1 MKTAIALR
9 LPIEL
14 KEKLKELAIKK
25 GISVNSLILT
35 ILWDSVKR

>member
-1 MKTAIALR
+1 MRQAIVLR

-14 KEKLKELAIKK
+14 KENLKELAKEK

>member
-1 MKTAIALR
+1 MKTVIALR

>member
-25 GISVNSLILT
+25 GISVNSLILI

>member
-1 MKTAIALR
+1 MKTTIALR
-9 LPIEL
+9 LPVEL
-14 KEKLKELAIKK
+14 KEKLRELADKK

>member
-1 MKTAIALR
+1 MRTAIALR

>member
-1 MKTAIALR
+1 MKTTIALR

-14 KEKLKELAIKK
+14 KEKLKEMAIKK

>member
-1 MKTAIALR
+1 MRTTIALR

-14 KEKLKELAIKK
+14 KEKLRELADKK

>member
-1 MKTAIALR
+1 MRTTIALR
-9 LPIEL
+9 LPVEL
-14 KEKLKELAIKK
+14 KEKLRELADKK